1 MKKRTGFILPAA
13 LAVILTACQKQ
24 PERAPEWAFL
34 DCLTTPGKA
43 SGSLAAGAT
52 AP

>member
-1 MKKRTGFILPAA
+1 MKKRTVFILLP
-13 LAVILTACQKQ
+13 LLILTLSACQKQ
-24 PERAPEWAFL
+24 PECAPEWAFL

-43 SGSLAAGAT
+43 SDSLAAGAT

>member
-1 MKKRTGFILPAA
+1 MKKRTMAILPAA
-13 LAVILTACQKQ
+13 LAGILTACQKQ
-24 PERAPEWAFL
+24 TERAPERACL

-43 SGSLAAGAT
+43 SDSLAAGAT